1 MAQFTVIEVKTTPN
15 LERIKEYAKK
25 YKMTPKEALEKK
37 RIGDDYFPIR
47 DQKIV
52 SIGMFSVIMDKDDK
66 FGVSAAVFAG
76 EEKKVIEEAAKK
88 LATIMKTAGKPFFVT
103 GDGRKYALELITG
116 RAMNYLIEAKR
127 KDQEIIPEVMNML
140 KLLTNPR
147 NGYLKP
153 FDVKDSM
160 DLQAILGLG
169 TDRTPLPDKMK
180 YENEDLPMLANETK
194 DAVLDMATN
203 YAAYLEAQGEKIKP
217 IIYKLDEKAF
227 KTVKIFKFK
236 EEQEIGETDVDIDI
250 I

>member
-1 MAQFTVIEVKTTPN
+1 MKTT
-15 LERIKEYAKK
+15 
-25 YKMTPKEALEKK
+25 
-37 RIGDDYFPIR
+37 
-47 DQKIV
+47 
-52 SIGMFSVIMDKDDK
+52 
-66 FGVSAAVFAG
+66 
-76 EEKKVIEEAAKK
+76 
-88 LATIMKTAGKPFFVT
+88 GKPFFVT

-194 DAVLDMATN
+194 DALLDMATN

>member
-88 LATIMKTAGKPFFVT
+88 LATIMKTTGKPFFVT

-180 YENEDLPMLANETK
+180 YENEDLPMLATK
-194 DAVLDMATN
+194 QKMP
-203 YAAYLEAQGEKIKP
+203 YLTWRQTTRLTLKHREKKSNRLYINLTKRHSKRLK
-217 IIYKLDEKAF
+217 YSSLRKNRK
-227 KTVKIFKFK
+227 
-236 EEQEIGETDVDIDI
+236 
-250 I
+250 